1 VVGDPDAHRPI
12 IRDPSAGA
20 AWLRSAVA
28 MDREHGGLRST
39 RRAWAVALAG
49 IVAFSFSAALY
60 KLSGAPPAVGS
71 TFRFA
76 YATLFLAFLAWR
88 AGVLRVGPGFA
99 PAVAAGVLVG
109 VEVVIWNESTGRIGA
124 GPSTVIVNTASLWV
138 MALTVVVLRRPVGL
152 RPVVGAVVVLG
163 GLVLLRGTG
172 EHRLELAG
180 IALAVL
186 AAAIYG
192 AYLLVFD
199 RAVRAATDGIAPVL
213 WSSFVAA
220 LVSAACAVG
229 LDESWDLSLGQHAWL
244 ALLGVGVQACGWL
257 LIARSLSSFSAV
269 AVSILLLLQPALAAV
284 WGVAFLDETLIA
296 IQVAGIAIVLAGVT
310 IARPRAQRAADPE
323 GARSTRRAP
332 RCRAR
337 SRRACRAR

>member
-1 VVGDPDAHRPI
+1 METEH
-12 IRDPSAGA
+12 A
-20 AWLRSAVA
+20 AP
-28 MDREHGGLRST
+28 RST
-39 RRAWAVALAG
+39 RWAWAAALVG
-49 IVAFSFSAALY
+49 IVVFSLSAALY
-60 KLSGAPPAVGS
+60 KLSEAPPAVGA
-71 TFRFA
+71 TLRFA
-76 YATLFLAFLAWR
+76 YATLFLALLAWR
-88 AGVLRVGPGFA
+88 TGALRRGPGFG

-152 RPVVGAVVVLG
+152 RPVAGAAVVIG

-186 AAAIYG
+186 AAAVYG
-192 AYLLVFD
+192 AYLLVFA
-199 RAVRAATDGIAPVL
+199 RAVGAARDVVSPVL
-213 WSSFVAA
+213 WSSLVAA
-220 LVSAACAVG
+220 AVAAVCALG
-229 LDESWDLSLGQHAWL
+229 LGESWDLRLGQHAWL

-296 IQVAGIAIVLAGVT
+296 IQVVGIAIVLLGVT
-310 IARPRAQRAADPE
+310 IARPTPVR
-323 GARSTRRAP
+323 
-332 RCRAR
+332 R
-337 SRRACRAR
+337 SRPDPAPPAP

>member
-1 VVGDPDAHRPI
+1 MDTQH
-12 IRDPSAGA
+12 AGP
-20 AWLRSAVA
+20 
-28 MDREHGGLRST
+28 RST
-39 RRAWAVALAG
+39 RRAWATALAG
-49 IVAFSFSAALY
+49 IVVFSFSAALY

-88 AGVLRVGPGFA
+88 AGVLRAGPGFRA
-99 PAVAAGVLVG
+99 AVAAGVLVG

-138 MALTVVVLRRPVGL
+138 MALTVVVLHRPVGL
-152 RPVVGAVVVLG
+152 RPVAGAVVVIG

-220 LVSAACAVG
+220 LVGAVCAVG
-229 LDESWDLSLGQHAWL
+229 LGESWDLSLGQHAWL
-244 ALLGVGVQACGWL
+244 ALLGVGVQAFGWL
-257 LIARSLSSFSAV
+257 IIARSLSSFSAV

-296 IQVAGIAIVLAGVT
+296 AAEATGASTTFASAVCAPTAPGSTATVDEIDAAATIRNTFCTDTGMWKAYMNVALTPI
-310 IARPRAQRAADPE
+310 RAA
-323 GARSTRRAP
+323 
-332 RCRAR
+332 
-337 SRRACRAR
+337 